1 MSGEKANER
10 IRDDDREWL
19 FHSNYILKHWLML
32 RRLPSLLDGHFYQ
45 MLRLRQRLKLFGQSL
60 HNVDVIKL
68 FDGRNQILYPQN

>member
-1 MSGEKANER
+1 MGVDSCSEG
-10 IRDDDREWL
+10 
-19 FHSNYILKHWLML
+19 
-32 RRLPSLLDGHFYQ
+32 RRFEYRHRLLDGHFYQ